1 MRFSEIFLRLGASL
15 VGWMV
20 LIAYLMWLAVTR
32 KLDCAT
38 SGDELFLL
46 LLYTGPPAA
55 LMSLMIQ
62 ATRPMREIQAILR
75 WLIVVPALLLVP
87 VLLALFEI
95 ATGIYL
101 DGDALCAAGTPPTWQ
116 LVLPVVAALSV
127 IVILFTCVRVFL
139 TSGDK
144 PGDIA

>member
-20 LIAYLMWLAVTR
+20 LVAYLMWLAVTR

-55 LMSLMIQ
+55 LMSLLIQ

-75 WLIVVPALLLVP
+75 WLIVVPALLLLP
-87 VLLALFEI
+87 VMLALVEI
-95 ATGIYL
+95 GASVYV
-101 DGDALCAAGTPPTWQ
+101 DGAALCAAGAPPTWQ
-116 LVLPVVAALSV
+116 LVLPPVAVLSV
-127 IVILFTCVRVFL
+127 IVILFTCIRVFL
-139 TSGDK
+139 TAREKS
-144 PGDIA
+144 GDIA